1 MEISVVGGNQGDDE
15 ASGSSVEG
23 TSFQLEGNSR
33 SKRRYLGWM
42 HNKFQLVNLYAIAR
56 RIKQLQN
63 SRKAAEIN
71 NKMTIEDEVE
81 RSNKAKC
88 QHNSQKSRAG
98 RMKRLKVLIE
108 I

>member
-1 MEISVVGGNQGDDE
+1 MKIPEGGGIQDDE

-23 TSFQLEGNSR
+23 SSFQLEGSSR
-33 SKRRYLGWM
+33 SKRRYMGWM
-42 HNKFQLVNLYAIAR
+42 HNKFQLVDPYAIAR
-56 RIKQLQN
+56 RIKQLRN
-63 SRKAAEIN
+63 SQEAAENN

-81 RSNKAKC
+81 RSDEAEC